1 VNAPPPAKKS
11 VLPIV
16 LAVVGGVLLLGVAI
30 VGILA
35 VLGIAGFRS
44 YLSKA
49 KTAEGQSSVSLLA
62 RGVARCAESRGG
74 SALPDSA
81 GPVPASLA
89 AVSGRKY
96 MSAPSDW
103 SADAFE
109 CASFRMSLPQYF
121 QYEWVKRSD
130 AAGTAT
136 ARADLDG
143 DGTAEV
149 VLEADVSCGGGRCSA
164 APVRQTH

>member
-1 VNAPPPAKKS
+1 MNAPPPQKKS
-11 VLPIV
+11 VLPII
-16 LAVVGGVLLLGVAI
+16 LAVVGGVLVVGIVL

-35 VLGIAGFRS
+35 ALGIAGFRS

-49 KTAEGQSSVSLLA
+49 KTAEGQASVTELA
-62 RGVARCAESRGG
+62 LGAARCGGTRGG
-74 SALPDSA
+74 KLPDSA
-81 GPVPASLA
+81 GPVPASLS

-96 MSAPSDW
+96 MSAPTDW

-109 CASFRMSLPQYF
+109 CASFSMGMPQYF
-121 QYEWVKRSD
+121 QYEWAKRSD
-130 AAGTAT
+130 AEGTAM

-149 VLEADVSCGGGRCSA
+149 VLEADVTCSGGRCSA
-164 APVRQTH
+164 APVRQTR